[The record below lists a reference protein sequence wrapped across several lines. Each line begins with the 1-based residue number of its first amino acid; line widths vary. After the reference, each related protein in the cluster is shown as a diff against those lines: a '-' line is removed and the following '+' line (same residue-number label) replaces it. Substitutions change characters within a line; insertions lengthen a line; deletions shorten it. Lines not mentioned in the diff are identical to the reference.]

1 VLNAIIKFFAPPPKI
16 GRKKFG
22 GGRIL
27 FFRRIFG
34 QPNFFGGFS
43 AGPNFSATA
52 AKFGG

>member
-1 VLNAIIKFFAPPPKI
+1 MPKI

-27 FFRRIFG
+27 FFWRIFG
-34 QPNFFGGFS
+34 QPNFFS
-43 AGPNFSATA
+43 AGPYFSAAA